1 MHSCDVYKDSI
12 RPTLVLFCLSFDLL
26 SGSYVDCL
34 SLIFLQEEHGHIQKA
49 LLLLT
54 VQQLLPGALMEIILR
69 LRLLVFLLLHLLPPQ
84 LYLVHYQFYSKLCMF
99 TTSSSLIVDYCE
111 SICYCYLHSID

>member
-12 RPTLVLFCLSFDLL
+12 RPTLVLFRLSFDPL
-26 SGSYVDCL
+26 SGSYIDCL

-84 LYLVHYQFYSKLCMF
+84 LYLVHDEFYSKLYVYNKLK
-99 TTSSSLIVDYCE
+99 SYCG
-111 SICYCYLHSID
+111 LL